1 MHSLVIWHTYT
12 YICIHTYNFLQIR
25 KKFSGS
31 LLVESHSPVTPVFSQ
46 YFAEAVLNKTSVA
59 APLAQ
64 QYMDTVAHCDSEV
77 SIMYCA

>member
-1 MHSLVIWHTYT
+1 MHSLLFCHI
-12 YICIHTYNFLQIR
+12 FSQIR

-64 QYMDTVAHCDSEV
+64 QYIDTVAHCDSEV
-77 SIMYCA
+77 SLMYKLYLYLAEHNL